1 VIPNASGGLQVGLD
15 VEPTVSTHLKW
26 GKCKNNPYIYVAE

>member
-15 VEPTVSTHLKW
+15 VEPTVSYSSMRKKKKLPENVLW
-26 GKCKNNPYIYVAE
+26 A